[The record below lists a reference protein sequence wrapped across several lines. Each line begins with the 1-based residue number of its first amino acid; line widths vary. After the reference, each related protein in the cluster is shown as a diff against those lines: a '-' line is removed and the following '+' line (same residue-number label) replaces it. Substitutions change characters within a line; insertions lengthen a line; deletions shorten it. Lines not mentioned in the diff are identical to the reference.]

1 MSERGKGPEVTAS
14 APEGATDWYKEE
26 YGEAFVDKWDELIN
40 WQQREKGEQ
49 EFFVEELAKRGAK
62 KVLDV
67 AAGTGYHSIKLLNH
81 GFDVTSADGNPNML
95 AKAFNNARDQG
106 QILRTVL
113 ADWRWLSRDIHD
125 KYDAVICLGNS
136 FTHIFSEHDR
146 RKALAEFY
154 AALKHDGV
162 LIVDHR
168 NYDVILDQGF
178 KNKHTYYYAGENI
191 KAEPDKVSDELVR
204 FEYEFP
210 DKSTFHLNFFPLRKQ
225 YMTNLMQE
233 VGFQKVK
240 TFGDF
245 KETFGEDD
253 PDYFIHI
260 AEKEYLE
267 EKDREK

>member
-106 QILRTVL
+106 QILRTVQ